1 MSERPEIH
9 RVEIKDGD
17 RTVAAAEVST
27 SDQNETARASLHAAG
42 GQVGPGRRASLVDA
56 VMDLPQVQDSAR
68 LEASVP
74 LGDAESL
81 ERLRERTEESS
92 THPAGSTALL
102 DATIRSADEAAG
114 ESPDDPA
121 AGPAPGGGLAG

>member
-1 MSERPEIH
+1 MTEPPESQ

-17 RTVAAAEVST
+17 QTVAAAEVT
-27 SDQNETARASLHAAG
+27 TNDDHQTARASLHAAAG
-42 GQVGPGRRASLVDA
+42 HIVPGRRASLVDA
-56 VMDLPQVQDSAR
+56 VMDLPQVRDSAR

-81 ERLRERTEESS
+81 ERLRERTDESS

-102 DATIRSADEAAG
+102 DANIRPPDE
-114 ESPDDPA
+114 PA
-121 AGPAPGGGLAG
+121 AGPGPAVEPSG

>member
-1 MSERPEIH
+1 MSEPPETEH
-9 RVEIKDGD
+9 VEIKDGG

-27 SDQNETARASLHAAG
+27 SEDSETARASLHAAAG
-42 GQVGPGRRASLVDA
+42 HIVPGRRASLVDA
-56 VMDLPQVQDSAR
+56 VMDLPQVQGSAR

-81 ERLRERTEESS
+81 ERLRERTDESS

-102 DATIRSADEAAG
+102 DASIHP
-114 ESPDDPA
+114 PDDSA
-121 AGPAPGGGLAG
+121 AGPAPAGELPD

>member
-1 MSERPEIH
+1 MSEPPETH

-27 SDQNETARASLHAAG
+27 SDANETARASLHAAAG
-42 GQVGPGRRASLVDA
+42 HIVPGRRASLVDA
-56 VMDLPQVQDSAR
+56 VMDLPQVQESAR

-81 ERLRERTEESS
+81 ERLRERTDESS

-102 DATIRSADEAAG
+102 DASIHPPDEA
-114 ESPDDPA
+114 A
-121 AGPAPGGGLAG
+121 AGPASAGEQPG